1 MTDKELY
8 YQVRREALAQ
18 DGSVAN
24 QLLIQNLDKLT
35 ALYGET
41 FSIDGACH
49 LLETLS
55 QKALLWRDEL
65 RKVQS

>member
-8 YQVRREALAQ
+8 YQVRREARAA

-24 QLLIQNLDKLT
+24 QLLVQNLDSLV
-35 ALYGET
+35 AIYEER
-41 FSIDGACH
+41 FSIDEACH